1 MKMRSSFYNRQPGTK
16 NKCKDLIS
24 VGWQL
29 FLFSFI
35 AAGFALFKG
44 WSSFQSVLLGGG
56 SWFIPEW
63 NFVRRRQ
70 KVKSIFNDKEMLK
83 TFFLGEIIKLVVSF
97 SLVILIV
104 LTCKIDKKSFL
115 SGYGAIILIALLVS
129 FGYGRKND

>member
-1 MKMRSSFYNRQPGTK
+1 MGTSFYNRQPGTK
-16 NKCKDLIS
+16 NKGEGLITS

-35 AAGFALFKG
+35 ATGFALIKG

-63 NFVRRRQ
+63 YFLKRRQ

-83 TFFLGEIIKLVVSF
+83 AFFLSEFIKLVVSF
-97 SLVILIV
+97 GLIILLV
-104 LTCKIDKKSFL
+104 LTCKIDRKSFL
-115 SGYGAIILIALLVS
+115 SGYGAMILIALLVS
-129 FGYGRKND
+129 IGYGRKND